1 MRGDFTSCLDDQTKF
16 LREGIFAC
24 AVEDEWILRIE
35 VGLPGGEKD
44 M

>member
-1 MRGDFTSCLDDQTKF
+1 MGGDFTSCLDDQTKF
-16 LREGIFAC
+16 CREGTFAY
-24 AVEDEWILRIE
+24 AVGDERILGIE